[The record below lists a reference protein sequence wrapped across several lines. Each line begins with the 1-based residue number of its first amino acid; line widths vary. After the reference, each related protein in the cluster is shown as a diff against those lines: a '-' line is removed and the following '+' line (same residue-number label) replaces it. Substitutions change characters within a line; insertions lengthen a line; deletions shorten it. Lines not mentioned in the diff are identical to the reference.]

1 MVDPASDSFPNLLQ
15 KLSSFDLPLYCHY
28 CASSR
33 NDDGR
38 DTQRPFLSVERISHL
53 TTHTTQHYRIGT
65 LFISELNLTHSS
77 HFHGWHLYNSAASCA
92 KSYFCLVK
100 AVSLRIALA
109 PLPGTQEVLSTMRG
123 GDLSVVPLGFS
134 PCTSSVKPTSI
145 SRRGLLFFILA

>member
-100 AVSLRIALA
+100 AVSLRIASGLFSLHVLCEA
-109 PLPGTQEVLSTMRG
+109 HLYLQERSA
-123 GDLSVVPLGFS
+123 
-134 PCTSSVKPTSI
+134 
-145 SRRGLLFFILA
+145 LFHPSLRS